1 MKNTIRRAVTVLAL
15 VLACSLLTGCF
26 GKGKGAGAQS
36 GVTEQDLEF
45 AAAIG
50 TNEALLADAN
60 NRKVLQELSDA
71 LDVFCGQGEI
81 DRLVLYAFL
90 RSRLGDGG
98 GRLGYIFLLLDRFG
112 GNINPSDYVQWGGI
126 SCKLRAGIKRGL
138 ELSKPPK

>member
-90 RSRLGDGG
+90 RSRLGDV
-98 GRLGYIFLLLDRFG
+98 G

-138 ELSKPPK
+138 ELSNPPK